1 MKIKAIKKTIID
13 GKTVYPGSILEVDD
27 IVATKLIRRGYVE
40 EIWELEAEEAE
51 DVDHEPAADK

>member
-1 MKIKAIKKTIID
+1 MKIKAIKKTIIS
-13 GKTVYPGSILEVDD
+13 GKTVHPSSVLDVDD

-51 DVDHEPAADK
+51 DIDHEPAADK